1 MRGILMTLREEF
13 SRVLA
18 KCSKVYIF
26 GTGEV
31 ADRLYELIKEY
42 DGNDERILGFVVS
55 AEKYCKQDK
64 TKKVYVASRNID
76 FSIPFLVTVNRVYHP
91 EVYELL
97 EQFGAKSIEAHKFF
111 MLELTGE
118 SNFNAEIHMS
128 GDCYKE
134 ILTEDELSCRNKL
147 LYLCGK
153 NSQAFGEGKF
163 YQSFPRIK
171 LEGER
176 PTDIRIEKYD
186 LKQYLSKKVDV
197 LDIGANDG
205 FIDLEISSEVKSVLG
220 IEYNEKL
227 VEIAHAAKDIL
238 KIDNVDFVCDD
249 YNHWKTVNHRKF
261 DIIFSFA
268 IHIWI
273 GTTPEEYAKDIY
285 QMLNN
290 NGVFFFESQTF
301 ESDIKYVDYCKE
313 FKRIGLRKL
322 REEDFC
328 DDGKT
333 NRRFTVFTKKAKY

>member
-13 SRVLA
+13 LRVLDN
-18 KCSKVYIF
+18 CNKVYIF
-26 GTGEV
+26 GTGQV
-31 ADRLYELIKEY
+31 ADRLYELIKAY

-55 AEKYCKQDK
+55 EDK
-64 TKKVYVASRNID
+64 FCNQNKPKKVWVVSEDLD

-91 EVYELL
+91 EVFELL
-97 EQFGAKSIEAHKFF
+97 EQFGAKSIEAHKFY
-111 MLELTGE
+111 MLELTGKG
-118 SNFNAEIHMS
+118 NLNAEIHIS
-128 GDCYKE
+128 GDCYKG

-147 LYLCGK
+147 LDLYCK
-153 NSQAFGEGKF
+153 NSQTFGESKF

-205 FIDLEISSEVKSVLG
+205 FIDMEISSEVNSVLG
-220 IEYNEKL
+220 VEYNEKL
-227 VEIAHAAKDIL
+227 VEIAHVAKDIL

-249 YNHWKTVNHRKF
+249 YNHWKTINHKKF

-273 GTTPEEYAKDIY
+273 GTTPEEYARDIY
-285 QMLNN
+285 KMLNN
-290 NGVFFFESQTF
+290 NGVFFFESQTL
-301 ESDIKYVDYCKE
+301 ESDIKYIDYCRE
-313 FKRIGLRKL
+313 FERVGLKKI
-322 REEDFC
+322 REDNIK
-328 DDGKT
+328 DDGLT
-333 NRRFTVFTKKAKY
+333 NRRFTIFVK